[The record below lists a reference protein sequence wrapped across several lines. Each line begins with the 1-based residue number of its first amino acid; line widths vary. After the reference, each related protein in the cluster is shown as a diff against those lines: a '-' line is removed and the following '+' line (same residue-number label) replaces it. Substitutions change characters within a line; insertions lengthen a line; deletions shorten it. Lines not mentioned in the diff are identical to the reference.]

1 MVMKNK
7 RELIVNIISLC
18 VVFIVMAV
26 VSMEHSGKIL
36 GYNISDFTDTEDV
49 KKTADT
55 IKINT
60 TDICPDVMGYAG
72 AVPVEITVVNDT
84 VCEVIPLENDETPRF
99 MKRVEDSGFFNNW
112 SGLTVEEAMAKDVD
126 AVTRATYTSN
136 AVTENVRQ
144 GLATYSNQKLAE
156 EYDDDDQNS
165 IASIATLIVLI
176 LAMIIPLWWK
186 NSKYRFVQK
195 LLNAGVLGFWSAT
208 FINYTMII
216 QVMEMGII
224 SGITTALL
232 FIVAFI
238 YPLFGKKGYYC
249 AWVCPLGSMQ
259 ELASMCNPKHKLK
272 LSNKAVKALIAFR
285 RLLWG
290 ALMVCLLT
298 GAWMSWIN
306 YELFTAFAVSVA
318 PIGVT
323 ISGAVF
329 ILLSV
334 FVPRPYCRFVCPTG
348 TLLKISQDIRKQ

>member
-1 MVMKNK
+1 MNPMVMKNK
-7 RELIVNIISLC
+7 RELIVNIVSLC

-26 VSMEHSGKIL
+26 VAMEHSGKIL

-112 SGLTVEEAMAKDVD
+112 NGLTVEEAMAKDVD

-216 QVMEMGII
+216 QVMEMKIQKMG
-224 SGITTALL
+224 
-232 FIVAFI
+232 
-238 YPLFGKKGYYC
+238 
-249 AWVCPLGSMQ
+249 
-259 ELASMCNPKHKLK
+259 N
-272 LSNKAVKALIAFR
+272 LIQKE
-285 RLLWG
+285 
-290 ALMVCLLT
+290 T
-298 GAWMSWIN
+298 
-306 YELFTAFAVSVA
+306 
-318 PIGVT
+318 
-323 ISGAVF
+323 
-329 ILLSV
+329 
-334 FVPRPYCRFVCPTG
+334 
-348 TLLKISQDIRKQ
+348 